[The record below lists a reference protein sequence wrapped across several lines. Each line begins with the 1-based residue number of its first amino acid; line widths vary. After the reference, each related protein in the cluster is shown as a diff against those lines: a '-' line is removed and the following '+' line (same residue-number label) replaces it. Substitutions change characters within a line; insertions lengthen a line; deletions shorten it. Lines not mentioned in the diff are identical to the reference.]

1 MDYNEEE
8 RFEIVMDAVT
18 DRLSYI
24 ILDIVNL
31 SLDKIKSNLITMA
44 SLENQDDD
52 MPDDQIEF

>member
-1 MDYNEEE
+1 MNYNEEE
-8 RFEIVMDAVT
+8 RFKIVMDAVT
-18 DRLSYI
+18 ERLSYI

-31 SLDKIKSNLITMA
+31 SLDKIKSNLIMMA

>member
-8 RFEIVMDAVT
+8 RFKAVIDAVT

-31 SLDKIKSNLITMA
+31 SLDKIKSNLITMV
-44 SLENQDDD
+44 SLENKDDD

>member
-8 RFEIVMDAVT
+8 RFELVMDAVT

-44 SLENQDDD
+44 SLKNQDDD

>member
-1 MDYNEEE
+1 MNYNEEE
-8 RFEIVMDAVT
+8 RFKIVMDAVT
-18 DRLSYI
+18 ERLSYI